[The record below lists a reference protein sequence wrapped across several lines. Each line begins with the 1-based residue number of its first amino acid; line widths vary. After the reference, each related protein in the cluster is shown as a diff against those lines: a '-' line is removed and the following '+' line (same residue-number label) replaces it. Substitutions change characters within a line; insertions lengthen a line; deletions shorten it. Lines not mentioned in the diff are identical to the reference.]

1 MDNPDAGMMYLVLV
15 VALVLAV
22 LILIGSCGGPAV
34 L

>member
-22 LILIGSCGGPAV
+22 LLIIAACCGPAV